1 VLGRVTGE
9 EGRDVEGVVRAVV
22 GRDRERDRRGVV
34 RSVVGKDRERG
45 RRDYNVYGIDPA
57 TAEGLKSR
65 F

>member
-1 VLGRVTGE
+1 VLGRVTSE
-9 EGRDVEGVVRAVV
+9 EGRDVKGVVRAVI

-45 RRDYNVYGIDPA
+45 RRDYNVYGINPA
-57 TAEGLKSR
+57 TTKRLKSR